1 MLVFFVNFSND
12 PCYFMFLNDGHFD
25 GGHVSDEL
33 DESTSKIRLIG
44 TNQGLILTLVEIE
57 G

>member
-44 TNQGLILTLVEIE
+44 TSQGLILTLVEIE